1 MGQRVTF
8 AVSTTNGS
16 TRVEQVSNHPKVMPL
31 VETPLKKKKY
41 TASETPSQSNVRSG
55 NVNRSTSTP
64 PPSHPGTDAPSS
76 VLGSTANWDPFGG
89 TTSGDSTLS
98 NPSKSTNYNATFP
111 VVWVPPAPN
120 PAISKVGE
128 PPASRID
135 VEERTSHSADTS
147 VVSSV
152 FLTPLVEKDHV
163 DCQDAVVDALAN
175 LGRTE
180 PPPKPSVE
188 REAPGNPESK
198 GSPFN
203 GTEHSRVVT
212 PVAPSVP
219 PKLTVNTD
227 APEALSMEEDE
238 FSDAASSPRRQAR
251 VNPISIA
258 VDKLKTVLSRQIRN
272 KKLAVDTHLAEN
284 DPRTPRALSV
294 IHQVQE
300 NQESAEPTEARDLLP
315 SSDRKLTGAILSSPK
330 YQGAPNTEE
339 NERPDHLSSYLRK
352 EKMSESSVASSH
364 ESNSYTTGTD
374 RSSFVALRPVI
385 RLNISKSV
393 SASSS
398 SSSNSAAETSCHSHD
413 DDSSTSSSASS
424 TSQTSGM
431 LSGSGFMSGM
441 MSGMSDSQ
449 QTGTLVSGSEFFGSA
464 MGDSEFDDLPE
475 SPSECQPSQYS
486 YIQSRNVE
494 ILASPRFSAV
504 QQKLN
509 GKSTLVAHTM
519 PRASPRLPPITL
531 HNPKWKR
538 WGRRRESGEVTTPSP
553 QKQKQSS

>member
-8 AVSTTNGS
+8 AVSTTNGT
-16 TRVEQVSNHPKVMPL
+16 TRAEPVNNPTKVMPL

-41 TASETPSQSNVRSG
+41 TTSEPPSQPTGRSG
-55 NVNRSTSTP
+55 NANLLSSTP

-76 VLGSTANWDPFGG
+76 VMGSTANWDPFGG

-175 LGRTE
+175 LRRTE
-180 PPPKPSVE
+180 PEPEPSVE

-203 GTEHSRVVT
+203 GAEHSRLLT

-272 KKLAVDTHLAEN
+272 KKLAVDTHL

-300 NQESAEPTEARDLLP
+300 NQESTEPAEERDLLP

-352 EKMSESSVASSH
+352 EKASESSVASSH

-393 SASSS
+393 SASTSS
-398 SSSNSAAETSCHSHD
+398 SSHSAAETSCHSHD

-424 TSQTSGM
+424 NSQT
-431 LSGSGFMSGM
+431 SGSGFMSGM

-449 QTGTLVSGSEFFGSA
+449 QTSTLVSGSEFFGSA

-504 QQKLN
+504 QQKLK